1 MEKKFEVSE
10 RNFTEDKPL
19 HYLCSVMQWAKLIF
33 MIKNILLKFF
43 WFSIEKVW
51 TMIFKNVWEPC

>member
-19 HYLCSVMQWAKLIF
+19 HYLCSVMQ
-33 MIKNILLKFF
+33 
-43 WFSIEKVW
+43 
-51 TMIFKNVWEPC
+51 